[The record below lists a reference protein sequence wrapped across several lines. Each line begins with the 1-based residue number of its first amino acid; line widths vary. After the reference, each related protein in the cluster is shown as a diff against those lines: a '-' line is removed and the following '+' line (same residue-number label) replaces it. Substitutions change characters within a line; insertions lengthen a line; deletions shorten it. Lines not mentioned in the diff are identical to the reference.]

1 MTSTYDLISHIP
13 GYMVEILSAR
23 ILGKSADTYKLAE
36 GLSDEQ
42 RLESIL
48 KSLPGRQHSLLMD
61 LYELGGGVQW
71 DVLNVL
77 YRQDLGELRQD
88 LVYLG
93 GKGLV
98 FQGGLSGRDPIIL
111 LPSIYPLMEE
121 SRKRFVTRVDDL
133 SWTAPPQVSIWGH
146 ISLLNTLHTSRIRCR
161 SGMEPF
167 KRGWEY
173 LEERLGGMLDLERVY
188 WELVELGCIKEK
200 KGVLEVSQQA
210 STDFAVEGDARYPLW
225 RFTQSCRPYPG
236 LEHKVFGA
244 VEDKAIRRDYLL
256 RSLHLFLV
264 SRDPEEPRGSEI
276 AGSLIDLW
284 LDLGILKED
293 TEGTWLCFADQ
304 AYRSLKTGRAEAQLR
319 RYCDDVVIQ
328 PNMEILVPGDFD
340 PVDLLN
346 LGEIAD
352 LIQTDIVSIY
362 RVTKR
367 SVSRGLKEGWD
378 IHKIKGFLERISRHQ
393 LPDNMRKT
401 IEGWALARAEAH
413 ILRGTFLVLSGADC
427 KASRGLKEVLPGI
440 YRIPENCEEE
450 IIALLDKKDV
460 IVVGAD
466 SERETE
472 EGASWG
478 KLAPFQLMQKCP
490 WKEARKE
497 GIFPFGMVSPL
508 PYGSKGEGIFEKA
521 LNDGETIVIFYP
533 KQGYGEIEM
542 KRISPIYI
550 YRKGGIPF
558 VEAFCEDTGEGEVFD
573 ITKVRALLKSV

>member
-23 ILGKSADTYKLAE
+23 ILGKSVDTYKLAE

-42 RLESIL
+42 RLEGIL
-48 KSLPGRQHSLLMD
+48 TGLSHRQHSLLMD
-61 LYELGGGVQW
+61 LYELGGSVQW
-71 DVLNVL
+71 EVLNAL
-77 YRQDLGELRQD
+77 YCRDLGELRQD

-98 FQGGLSGRDPIIL
+98 FQGGLSARDPIIL
-111 LPSIYPLMEE
+111 LPSLYPLMEE
-121 SRKRFVTRVDDL
+121 SRRRFIRKVDDL
-133 SWTAPPQVSIWGH
+133 RWAALPQVSIWGH
-146 ISLLNTLHTSRIRCR
+146 ISLLNTLRTSRIRCR

-167 KRGWEY
+167 KRGWEF

-188 WELVELGCIKEK
+188 WELVELGCIREK
-200 KGVLEVSQQA
+200 KGVLEVSLQA
-210 STDFAVEGDARYPLW
+210 STDFAMEGDARYSLW
-225 RFTQSCRPYPG
+225 RFIQSCRPYPG
-236 LEHKVFGA
+236 LEHKVFSSVA
-244 VEDKAIRRDYLL
+244 DKAVRRDLLL
-256 RSLHLFLV
+256 RALHLFLLG
-264 SRDPEEPRGSEI
+264 RDPEEPRGKEI

-284 LDLGILKED
+284 LDLGILRKD
-293 TEGTWLCFADQ
+293 LDGTWLCFADQ
-304 AYRSLKTGRAEAQLR
+304 VYRSLKTGTAEAQLR

-328 PNMEILVPGDFD
+328 PDMEILVPGDFD

-346 LGEIAD
+346 VGEIAD

-362 RVTKR
+362 RLTKK

-378 IHKIKGFLERISRHQ
+378 VQKLKGFLERISRHQ
-393 LPDNMRKT
+393 LPDNVRKT
-401 IEGWALARAEAH
+401 IEGWAMTRAEAH
-413 ILRGTFLVLSGADC
+413 ILRGTFLVLSRADC

-460 IVVGAD
+460 TVVGAE
-466 SERETE
+466 SEREAE

-478 KLAPFQLMQKCP
+478 KLLPFQLTQKCL

-508 PYGSKGEGIFEKA
+508 PYGSKGEGVFEKA

-573 ITKVRALLKSV
+573 ITKVRALLKGV